1 LGKKDLIYHSPSLK
15 YEIEFLDFS
24 TDEKYLLYKD
34 KFEEI
39 GMIYLVTLKRI
50 NTIFVE
56 MKIEWQTE
64 GLRISPKAQR
74 IYCSYNCE
82 NRITTIS
89 KLSQNYIL
97 VGDEMG
103 TLRIFPYP
111 PDNHRLGELH
121 TNCYTHHMNKIN
133 SIKQHKELTYVAT
146 TAVYDRS
153 LILWRKFGFN

>member
-1 LGKKDLIYHSPSLK
+1 MK

-39 GMIYLVTLKRI
+39 GMVYLVTLKRI

-74 IYCSYNCE
+74 IYSSYNCE
-82 NRITTIS
+82 NRITTIA
-89 KLSQNYIL
+89 KLNENYII
-97 VGDEMG
+97 VGD
-103 TLRIFPYP
+103 
-111 PDNHRLGELH
+111 
-121 TNCYTHHMNKIN
+121 
-133 SIKQHKELTYVAT
+133 
-146 TAVYDRS
+146 
-153 LILWRKFGFN
+153 